1 MWTDGGLTSRVCGRL
16 SRDGTLVIDG
26 GEEVKGSSKGPLQVL
41 NVQGNIF
48 FGKRSFLLFPSIP
61 PDGVTGWLSW

>member
-1 MWTDGGLTSRVCGRL
+1 MCDDRL
-16 SRDGTLVIDG
+16 SRDGTLIIDG

-48 FGKRSFLLFPSIP
+48 FGKLPCHNPFTLSSRPVIVHLLYQA
-61 PDGVTGWLSW
+61 VLS